1 MAIGD
6 ELEKLAKLH
15 QSGELSEVEYAKAK
29 EAALRAPETATNDE
43 HDDGGLR
50 GSLFGGDGQSLGSA
64 ANRYVSYQIVMGAIG
79 LILFLVIACAV
90 LGNRGQILPVYP

>member
-15 QSGELSEVEYAKAK
+15 QSGELSDDEYARAK
-29 EAALRAPETATNDE
+29 DAALRGPTAAGNDE
-43 HDDGGLR
+43 EDGGLV
-50 GSLFGGDGQSLGSA
+50 GSLFGGDGQSLGGA

-79 LILFLVIACAV
+79 LIVFLVIACAV
-90 LGNRGQILPVYP
+90 LGNRGQVLPVYP